1 MLVLVY
7 FGDLHR
13 PGTCRKSIRMNSDS
27 SFSQLAHFDVFI
39 CKMGKVIP
47 SLSPLQSFSK
57 EQKQINVKN
66 IKLSS

>member
-1 MLVLVY
+1 
-7 FGDLHR
+7 
-13 PGTCRKSIRMNSDS
+13 MNSDS
-27 SFSQLAHFDVFI
+27 SFSQLAQFDVFI

-66 IKLSS
+66 IKLSSWFLESLLVYVFVSLIV

>member
-7 FGDLHR
+7 FGDLHC
-13 PGTCRKSIRMNSDS
+13 PGTCGKSTRMNCDS

-47 SLSPLQSFSK
+47 SLSPLQ

-66 IKLSS
+66 MKLSS